1 MRSRNSLGVPLLV
14 TAFMLFSMFFGAG
27 NLIFPP
33 MLGVEAGTNFTP
45 AMLGFLGTGVLLPVL
60 GIIAIAISGDNLRD
74 LALRGG
80 RIFGLVFPVVAY
92 LAIGAFYAL
101 PRTGAVAYE
110 TALQPITGWDSVVA
124 SAAFNAGFFG
134 VGLLL
139 AWHPG
144 SIVKNLGKF
153 LTPVLLTLLA
163 VLVVIAVTTF
173 NGSPGAPA
181 EKYATAPLATGL
193 LEGYLTMDSIASLAF
208 GIIVVS
214 ALRHAGVSSPASL
227 VRGTIIAGLGAGL
240 LLGVI
245 YVSLGVI
252 GQIIPDPAQYPNGA
266 GLLADAAHLTLGAP
280 GQVTFGGIVFLA
292 CLTTAVGLIAATSE
306 FFHVLIPRISYRA
319 WAVGFTVLSFAL
331 ATLGLDT
338 VLQVAAPVIEFI
350 YPPAITLIAVTLLQP
365 LLHRRIVLL
374 WTFRLA
380 IWAAVVYSALDILG
394 AAALLRWSPGH
405 DLGLGW
411 VLPTAAALVIGVLL
425 DARTT
430 APSPNAT
437 APQRTPHTA

>member
-1 MRSRNSLGVPLLV
+1 MRSRTSLGVTLLV

-74 LALRGG
+74 LAFRGG

-110 TALQPITGWDSVVA
+110 TALQPITGWDSVLA
-124 SAAFNAGFFG
+124 SAAFNAVFFG

-139 AWHPG
+139 AWNPG

-153 LTPVLLTLLA
+153 LTPALLALLA

-173 NGSPGAPA
+173 DGSPGAPA

-208 GIIVVS
+208 GIIVIS
-214 ALRHAGVSSPASL
+214 ALKSSGVPTGAPL
-227 VRGTIIAGLGAGL
+227 VRGTILAGLGAGL

-252 GQIIPDPAQYPNGA
+252 GQIIPDPSLYDNGA
-266 GLLADAAHLTLGAP
+266 GLLSDAANLAMGST
-280 GQVTFGGIVFLA
+280 GQVIFGLIVLLA

-306 FFHVLIPRISYRA
+306 FFHVLVPRISYRA
-319 WAVGFTVLSFAL
+319 WAIGFTLLSFAL
-331 ATLGLDT
+331 ATMGLDT
-338 VLQVAAPVIEFI
+338 VLSVAAPVIGFI
-350 YPPAITLIAVTLLQP
+350 YPPAIALIAVTLLQP
-365 LLHRRIVLL
+365 LLHHRITMR
-374 WTFRLA
+374 WIFRLP
-380 IWAAVVYSALDILG
+380 IWTAVIWSALVTLG
-394 AAALLRWSPGH
+394 VDPLVAWSPLH

-411 VLPTAAALVIGVLL
+411 VLPTVIALVIGALIDSRQKAL
-425 DARTT
+425 QPA
-430 APSPNAT
+430 
-437 APQRTPHTA
+437 